1 MKVSGPPP
9 TPRGLRVL
17 RGNPG
22 KRRLPKTELRPT
34 PGASCP
40 SDLSAAARTEWKRLE
55 PELLRLG
62 ILTRIDRALL
72 AAYCDAWS
80 DFVWAVKQTRGGR
93 RTTIAGNGTEIPH
106 PAMTIK
112 SQASERLR
120 KLAAEFG
127 FSPAARMR
135 LEFIGLGD
143 EEDPD
148 DKKFFGP
155 RAIEPSK
162 TSPSV

>member
-1 MKVSGPPP
+1 VKFNGPPP

-22 KRRLPKTELRPT
+22 KRRLPKKELHPT

-40 SDLSAAARTEWKRLE
+40 PELSKIARAEWKRLE

-62 ILTRIDRALL
+62 TLTRIDRALL

-93 RTTIAGNGTEIPH
+93 RTAIAGNGTEIPH

-112 SQASERLR
+112 TQAAERLR

-127 FSPAARMR
+127 FSPAARIR
-135 LEFIGLGD
+135 LEFGGSEDDGD
-143 EEDPD
+143 EDE
-148 DKKFFGP
+148 KFFGP
-155 RAIEPSK
+155 QPVSK
-162 TSPSV
+162 PPPA